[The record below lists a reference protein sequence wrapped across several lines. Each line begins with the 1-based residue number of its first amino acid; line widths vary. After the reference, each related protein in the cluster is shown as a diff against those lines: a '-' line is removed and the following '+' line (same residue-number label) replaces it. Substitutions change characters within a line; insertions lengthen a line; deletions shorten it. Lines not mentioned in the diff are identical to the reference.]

1 MILHT
6 NLTIPECIER
16 LTQPFLS
23 DPDTAD
29 TANIIKRP
37 SLPQTGEYYTQALEI
52 YGWAIFI
59 TSRGDDFEIE
69 MRGCSSPGICGKVK
83 DSAVSHSV
91 SCTMKENSSGGTD
104 IECKK
109 IGSFY
114 TPIIIG
120 VVAFSLLFLSFCSP
134 ELLHMSYDMETLML
148 WLIAL
153 FLVVSIVSAY
163 KAVRIFR
170 SEKLIDFAAE
180 LLDAREI

>member
-37 SLPQTGEYYTQALEI
+37 SLPQTGEYYTKTLEI
-52 YGWAIFI
+52 YGWAIYI
-59 TSRGDDFEIE
+59 TSSGHDFKIE

-83 DSAVSHSV
+83 DSRVSDSV
-91 SCTMKENSSGGTD
+91 SCSMKENSSGGTD
-104 IECKK
+104 IDCKK
-109 IGSFY
+109 IGSLL
-114 TPIIIG
+114 THIIIG
-120 VVAFSLLFLSFCSP
+120 AWAFSLLLLSYYSP
-134 ELLHMSYDMETLML
+134 GLLHMSYDMETLIH
-148 WLIAL
+148 WLIAP
-153 FLVVSIVSAY
+153 FFVVSIVSAY

-170 SEKLIDFAAE
+170 SEKLIDFAAD